1 MIAIMGLGL
10 GDFCMNWRMVMPA
23 LAVLALTGTALAQGD
38 VIAERRA
45 GLKRMGAHMDAI
57 KPVSEARGD
66 VKALEPRIDDM
77 IAWFRTMPTRFPPGS
92 DQGDT
97 KALPAVWSDRAG
109 FEAANTR
116 LLGQLDVLKA
126 AAAAGDAAAFST
138 AFQATGSQYC
148 GGCHRNFRAR

>member
-1 MIAIMGLGL
+1 MIAIMGFKDSG
-10 GDFCMNWRMVMPA
+10 MNWRMVVSA
-23 LAVLALTGTALAQGD
+23 LALVALAGTAMAQGD

-45 GLKRMGAHMDAI
+45 GLKRMGGHMDAI
-57 KPVSEARGD
+57 KPVAEARGD

-77 IAWFRTMPTRFPPGS
+77 IAWFRTMPARFPPGS
-92 DQGDT
+92 DHGDT

-126 AAAAGDAAAFST
+126 AAASGDAAGFAT
-138 AFQATGSQYC
+138 AFQATGPQYC

>member
-1 MIAIMGLGL
+1 MT
-10 GDFCMNWRMVMPA
+10 WRMV
-23 LAVLALTGTALAQGD
+23 VTALALVALAGTAMAQGD
-38 VIAERRA
+38 AIAERRA
-45 GLKRMGAHMDAI
+45 GLKRMGGHMDAI
-57 KPVSEARGD
+57 KPVAEARGD

-92 DQGDT
+92 EHGDT

-126 AAAAGDAAAFST
+126 ASASGDAAGFAT